1 MIIILALTA
10 LIYRSRKASLGGD
23 SSYEIDCSE
32 FAVKLENG
40 IQKVI
45 YNLFTLF
52 IHCKKFYD

>member
-1 MIIILALTA
+1 MVVLTA
-10 LIYRSRKASLGGD
+10 LIHRSRKASLGGD